1 MKKRMVIFLCI
12 VSSAIAAF
20 GQTAPVL
27 VPLPATNIEKQM
39 ARKDALMTT
48 ESYYL
53 PAVPGD
59 SCNIR
64 LQALIVYEPG
74 RESQQLRGLKILV
87 SHGTDRTKEQ
97 PPTVSFIDFEE
108 LPLLSRAIGA
118 MLDLTQKGASLPN
131 PVSKEMSFATVGGLT
146 FTMVQ
151 RETER
156 QLTLINANQPDNVC
170 TLSRSGS
177 IQDLKTSIDGVWQGR

>member
-1 MKKRMVIFLCI
+1 MKKRLVILLCI
-12 VSSAIAAF
+12 VSSAIVAS

-27 VPLPATNIEKQM
+27 VPLPATNIEK
-39 ARKDALMTT
+39 AIASKDVLLTT

-59 SCNIR
+59 NCNIR

-74 RESQQLRGLKILV
+74 KENQQLRGLRILV
-87 SHGTDRTKEQ
+87 SRGTDRTKEQ
-97 PPTVSFIDFEE
+97 STVSFIDFEE
-108 LPLLSRAIGA
+108 LPLLSRSLGA
-118 MLDLTQKGASLPN
+118 MLDMTQKGASLPN

-156 QLTLINANQPDNVC
+156 QLTLMNNSQPDNVC